1 MKIDMGRL
9 TVLLTSLLLVSSAP
23 SAYAEAPDAKA
34 LLKQKFPGE
43 TVRMLKTA
51 DLNNDQKPESFLL
64 TESGNLYLVNSKG
77 VVVLIDKKIVEYEE
91 DEADM
96 QIFAVSPTEKQLA
109 VTVDYLPSNTQ
120 VSVYRL
126 NYGTLTKKLQFMGDQ
141 GAEIDKKGRLHQ
153 YWKDFKDEG
162 GGWDLAEGIFTWDA
176 KAGKYRATGN
186 YVLQ

>member
-1 MKIDMGRL
+1 MKIKKNKLIGAL
-9 TVLLTSLLLVSSAP
+9 ASLLLVASAP
-23 SAYAEAPDAKA
+23 SAYAEALDAKT

-43 TVRMLKTA
+43 TVRLLKTA
-51 DLNNDQKPESFLL
+51 DLNNDQKKESFLL

-77 VVVLIDKKIVEYEE
+77 VVVLIDKQIMEFGE

>member
-1 MKIDMGRL
+1 MNMRKRRL
-9 TVLLTSLLLVSSAP
+9 AGWLTSLLLVASAP
-23 SAYAEAPDAKA
+23 SAYAEAPDAKV
-34 LLKQKFPGE
+34 LLKQRFPGD
-43 TVRMLKTA
+43 TVRLLKTA
-51 DLNNDQKPESFLL
+51 DLNNDQKKESFLL

-77 VVVLIDKKIVEYEE
+77 VVVPIDKKI
-91 DEADM
+91 
-96 QIFAVSPTEKQLA
+96 
-109 VTVDYLPSNTQ
+109 VDYLPSNTQ

-126 NYGTLTKKLQFMGDQ
+126 NYGTLTKKLQFMGDY